1 MLPTLRILVLAVM
14 WSLVLI
20 AFALFFVLASTDDGL
35 ASPPLWLV
43 GAQVG
48 AGVIVH
54 LLNET
59 IGYRVRAIAPGTHEA
74 EARTQSGGAFRS
86 ALILRIA
93 LAEAIAV
100 ASLAAAFVVESGG
113 FLGYVIGA
121 VVSLAL
127 VGFHGWPWTRP
138 IGKTLESLERNG
150 ARSYLRE
157 QLGLPTAPPG
167 AIQEV

>member
-1 MLPTLRILVLAVM
+1 MLATLRILVLALM

-20 AFALFFVLASTDDGL
+20 AFAMYFVLASSDDGL
-35 ASPPLWLV
+35 ARPPLWLV
-43 GAQVG
+43 AAQVG
-48 AGVIVH
+48 AGVLVH
-54 LLNET
+54 VVVET
-59 IGYRVRAIAPGTHEA
+59 VGYRVRAIAPGTPEA
-74 EARTQSGGAFRS
+74 EARTRSGGAFRS

-113 FLGYVIGA
+113 FLGYVTGA
-121 VVSLAL
+121 VVSLVL

-138 IGKTLESLERNG
+138 IDKTTESLERDG

-157 QLGLPTAPPG
+157 QLGLPTAPP
-167 AIQEV
+167 